1 MQWCHAEERGF
12 RRNIFDFSGQKG
24 ADNRPV
30 FLLFFFFVF
39 VGLDF
44 FPCIQQLIREDADR
58 NTFERVQ
65 IYTV

>member
-1 MQWCHAEERGF
+1 MQKKEASEE
-12 RRNIFDFSGQKG
+12 ISLIL
-24 ADNRPV
+24 ADKKEPIIDR
-30 FLLFFFFVF
+30 FFNFIFVF

>member
-1 MQWCHAEERGF
+1 MQKKEASEE
-12 RRNIFDFSGQKG
+12 ISLIL
-24 ADNRPV
+24 ADKKEPIINR
-30 FLLFFFFVF
+30 FGFFF
-39 VGLDF
+39 GLDF

>member
-1 MQWCHAEERGF
+1 MQKKEASEEISLILADKKEPIINR
-12 RRNIFDFSGQKG
+12 FSFFG
-24 ADNRPV
+24 V
-30 FLLFFFFVF
+30 FF

>member
-1 MQWCHAEERGF
+1 MQKKEASEE
-12 RRNIFDFSGQKG
+12 ISLIL
-24 ADNRPV
+24 ADKKEPIINR
-30 FLLFFFFVF
+30 FCFF

>member
-1 MQWCHAEERGF
+1 MQKKEASEE
-12 RRNIFDFSGQKG
+12 ISLIL
-24 ADNRPV
+24 ADKKEPIINR
-30 FLLFFFFVF
+30 FGFFFGFF
-39 VGLDF
+39 GLDF

>member
-1 MQWCHAEERGF
+1 MQKKEASEEISLILTDKKEPIINRFGF
-12 RRNIFDFSGQKG
+12 L
-24 ADNRPV
+24 V
-30 FLLFFFFVF
+30 FF

>member
-1 MQWCHAEERGF
+1 MQKKEASEE
-12 RRNIFDFSGQKG
+12 ISLIL
-24 ADNRPV
+24 ADKKEPIINRFW
-30 FLLFFFFVF
+30 FLVF

>member
-1 MQWCHAEERGF
+1 MQKKEASEE
-12 RRNIFDFSGQKG
+12 ISLIL
-24 ADNRPV
+24 ADKKEPIINR
-30 FLLFFFFVF
+30 FGLFFFF

>member
-1 MQWCHAEERGF
+1 MQKKEASEEISLILADKKEPIINRFGF
-12 RRNIFDFSGQKG
+12 L
-24 ADNRPV
+24 V
-30 FLLFFFFVF
+30 FFF

-58 NTFERVQ
+58 ITFERVQ

>member
-1 MQWCHAEERGF
+1 MQKKEAFEK
-12 RRNIFDFSGQKG
+12 ISLIL
-24 ADNRPV
+24 ADKKEPIIDQ
-30 FLLFFFFVF
+30 FFNFIFVF

>member
-1 MQWCHAEERGF
+1 MQKKEAFEK
-12 RRNIFDFSGQKG
+12 ISLIL
-24 ADNRPV
+24 ADKKEPIIDR
-30 FLLFFFFVF
+30 FFNFIFVF